1 MHFILLIVI
10 TLALGG
16 YATYRVQS
24 AYAKY
29 SRIPSRRGITGAE
42 AAAMVLRSA
51 GITDVQVVPIR
62 GHLNDHFH
70 PLEKKI
76 ALSESN
82 YHGTSL
88 AALGVA
94 AHEAGHAIQ
103 QKVGYA
109 PLALRSALIP
119 ITTFSSKA
127 LPFIILAA
135 FFGIFGPGASHTVVL
150 LVVAAYLILTLF
162 QLVTLPVEF
171 DASRRAKRKLEELG
185 VIDRQEMVGV
195 SETLSAAAF
204 TYVAAFIT
212 SLLTMLYWLMVLRR

>member
-1 MHFILLIVI
+1 MPFILLILV
-10 TLALGG
+10 TLGLGI

-24 AYAKY
+24 AYAHY
-29 SRIPSRRGITGAE
+29 SRIPSRRGMTGARV
-42 AAAMVLRSA
+42 AQMVLQSA
-51 GITDVQVVPIR
+51 GINDVQVVPIR

-70 PLEKKI
+70 PIEKKI
-76 ALSESN
+76 ALSEN
-82 YHGTSL
+82 NFHGTSL

-109 PLALRSALIP
+109 PLSLRSALIP

-127 LPFIILAA
+127 LPFIIIAA
-135 FFGIFGPGASHTVVL
+135 FLGIFGPGASHTVIL
-150 LVVAAYLILTLF
+150 LVVAIYVILTLF

-185 VIDRQEMVGV
+185 VIDSTEMIGV
-195 SETLSAAAF
+195 TKTLNAAAF

-212 SLLTMLYWLMVLRR
+212 SLLTMLYWLMLLRR